1 MMMRRRLF
9 AIGKT
14 SVYLHLATLLSYVY
28 MVAVGAGSTMMT
40 GMLSIL
46 LHEAAHASVAAL
58 FGMPPAEIELTPLG
72 ALMRLED
79 EESLPPVKRLLM
91 LVAGPAMSLLLC
103 WLAIILTRCG
113 LMNKDTGRGLFF
125 CNMAIL
131 AINLLPA
138 LPLDGGRVLS
148 LLLSTVFKAG
158 TVRSVMR
165 ILGTVIGLV
174 CLAGNVA
181 LTLLYGGWN
190 FSLAIAGCFLM
201 YAGAVSTTTAAMAE
215 MRMFMDRKI
224 RLEKRGHLPCR
235 WVTVTDRL
243 PLRQAIACLHT
254 GCHTMYQ
261 MVESGTMKS
270 LVQFSEDRLISAY
283 LATPSGDCSV
293 LSKQNEY

>member
-9 AIGKT
+9 TIGKT
-14 SVYLHLATLLSYVY
+14 AVYLHLATLLSAVY
-28 MVAVGAGSTMMT
+28 MVAVGAGSTMVIGT
-40 GMLSIL
+40 LSIL
-46 LHEAAHASVAAL
+46 MHEAAHATVGAL
-58 FGMPPAEIELTPLG
+58 FGSPPTEIELTPLG

-91 LVAGPAMSLLLC
+91 LAAGPSMSLLLC
-103 WLAIILTRCG
+103 WLSIVLTRFG
-113 LMNKDTGRGLFF
+113 LMNKDAGRGAFF

-131 AINLLPA
+131 AVNLLPA

-148 LLLSTVFKAG
+148 LLLSTVCRNG

-165 ILGTVIGLV
+165 ILGAVIGLI

-235 WVTVTDRL
+235 WITVTDRL

-261 MVESGTMKS
+261 MVEAGTMRP
-270 LVQFSEDRLISAY
+270 LTQFSEDRLISAY
-283 LATPSGDCSV
+283 LTTPGGDCSI
-293 LSKQNEY
+293 LSKQTEN